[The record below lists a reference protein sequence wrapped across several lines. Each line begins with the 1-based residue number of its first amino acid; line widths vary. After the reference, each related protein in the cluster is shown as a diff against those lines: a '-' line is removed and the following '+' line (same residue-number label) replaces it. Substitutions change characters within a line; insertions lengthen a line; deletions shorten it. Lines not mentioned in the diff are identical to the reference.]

1 MHTVTSPPLKGAGG
15 MFLCKASKRH
25 FTLLAHNLGLFCKSN
40 KKLLN
45 YRKKSLLSFRPHSSL
60 LIKKKVLLR
69 KNLSKALFFN
79 RYE

>member
-40 KKLLN
+40 KKLPN

-60 LIKKKVLLR
+60 VIKKSAFKKKLL
-69 KNLSKALFFN
+69 KSTFFQ
-79 RYE
+79 

>member
-40 KKLLN
+40 KKLPN
-45 YRKKSLLSFRPHSSL
+45 HRKKSPLSFRPIRLSSFAFKKSAF
-60 LIKKKVLLR
+60 KKKLL
-69 KNLSKALFFN
+69 KSTFFQ
-79 RYE
+79 